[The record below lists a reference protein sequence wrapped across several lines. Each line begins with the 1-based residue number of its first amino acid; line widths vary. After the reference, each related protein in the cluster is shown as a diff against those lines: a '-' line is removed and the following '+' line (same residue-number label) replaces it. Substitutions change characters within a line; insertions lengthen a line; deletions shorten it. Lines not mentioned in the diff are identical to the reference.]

1 MLVWKSGQNA
11 SIRVKY
17 EFNPLSHLWGSS
29 FRDVFLYQKNSIS
42 KSEND
47 KGEDLQDIL
56 VIFFSDISVIVNS

>member
-1 MLVWKSGQNA
+1 M
-11 SIRVKY
+11 Y

-29 FRDVFLYQKNSIS
+29 FSDVFLYQKNSIS

>member
-1 MLVWKSGQNA
+1 MQVL
-11 SIRVKY
+11 
-17 EFNPLSHLWGSS
+17 GSS
-29 FRDVFLYQKNSIS
+29 MNLILCHTCEVVLLEMYVFLYQKNSIS